1 MDAKDEVGEFNKFH
15 KGLIEVI
22 HKNNGSLSHHHGIGR
37 LTSHLMKEEVG
48 ELGLKTLQA
57 LKDSLDPNGIMN
69 PGGTLG
75 LK

>member
-1 MDAKDEVGEFNKFH
+1 
-15 KGLIEVI
+15 
-22 HKNNGSLSHHHGIGR
+22 
-37 LTSHLMKEEVG
+37 MKEEVG

-57 LKDSLDPNGIMN
+57 LKDSLDPKGIMN